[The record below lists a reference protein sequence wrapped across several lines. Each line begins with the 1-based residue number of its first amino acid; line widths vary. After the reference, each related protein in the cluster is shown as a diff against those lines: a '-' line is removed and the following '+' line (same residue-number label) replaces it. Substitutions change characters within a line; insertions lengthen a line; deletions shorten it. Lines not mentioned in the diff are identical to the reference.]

1 MAEIQ
6 RGAAVSEMG
15 ERKSR
20 VDAER
25 LLAVGQGAIGFSA
38 DVPKIGV
45 VDESRRVA
53 RIDLDR
59 LIEIRLS
66 LAEIALER
74 EGKAALRIG
83 GGKLSTTG
91 GAGSDDGRT
100 TGDPIV
106 GAGVGSAA
114 LRFHV
119 AGLGQ
124 NN

>member
-1 MAEIQ
+1 M
-6 RGAAVSEMG
+6 R
-15 ERKSR
+15 
-20 VDAER
+20 R

-38 DVPKIGV
+38 DVPKIGA

-83 GGKLSTTG
+83 GGKLST